1 MGDLARALHVPPGD
15 VESVVA
21 ACDRFRGAFDR
32 LRAEVGKIVVGQE

>member
-21 ACDRFRGAFDR
+21 ACDRF
-32 LRAEVGKIVVGQE
+32 